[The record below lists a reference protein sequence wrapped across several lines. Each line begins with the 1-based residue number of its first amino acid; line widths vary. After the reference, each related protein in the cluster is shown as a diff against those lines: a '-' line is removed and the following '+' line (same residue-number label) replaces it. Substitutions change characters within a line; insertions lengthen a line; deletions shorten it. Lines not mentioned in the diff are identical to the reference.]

1 MNFLP
6 SLLDWHAANAP
17 TNLPKRVPVEPEED
31 KYISVMDP
39 ARPSDTES
47 VSELLVRKN
56 HRNVGRG

>member
-1 MNFLP
+1 MEFRIPLMN
-6 SLLDWHAANAP
+6 WHAANAP
-17 TNLPKRVPVEPEED
+17 TNLPSTPKEPEED
-31 KYISVMDP
+31 KYLSVMDP